1 MRKLLLFVV
10 TVLILSVCLTAYADD
25 VTLPTEFDWE
35 AYSLEDLLLI
45 RENLETV
52 VLEKQR
58 QWAIENGNRVIDLD
72 VTDFT
77 LYTTQTRSITPTVTR
92 VVEDAPESTRF
103 VWSSSDKSVARVSYT
118 GAVTAVAMGDAE
130 ITCTAED
137 DEYIFKSATVHVVL
151 PVTAVSITEPNVTLL
166 LSEKEEEGETVLTA
180 GITPKNAYCR
190 DVTWTSSNDAVAS
203 VDENGRV
210 TAHTPGTVTVTALS
224 DDPFSASYPKR
235 ASATVTVLQ
244 AVSGIELDQTEMTL
258 NKNAYAVLH
267 AAVQPDNASRK
278 TLVWESS
285 DPSVVRV
292 SNGQIT
298 ALATGE
304 ATVTCTAS
312 DGSGVSAE
320 SKITVIQM
328 VTGITIPN
336 LVGSLELLMNEQK
349 TLEPV
354 INPADATNRELTWT
368 SSDSSIV
375 SVSHNGTVMAVGG
388 GRAAVTA
395 AAADGSG
402 KSLTVNIFV
411 PTIGFNEKSVTV
423 EDRAGLVIDV
433 PFYGDPKAFEV
444 KPTVSPNFAIVPTWD
459 APKQVFHL
467 SVIPSKA
474 GLGTIYLKDNNNPE
488 SNRSFNLVIDHNAA
502 YDTTSFPRPKYN
514 DAMRYPERFEGT
526 QISIY
531 GRVVQKLQS
540 GDQVALRVATAWS
553 YDNVFYVTY
562 KQSEIEVAV
571 IEDDYI
577 TVYGTSTGVYTYS
590 AVFGNEIT
598 VPSMEAERI
607 FIGNN

>member
-1 MRKLLLFVV
+1 MRKMIQFVV
-10 TVLILSVCLTAYADD
+10 AFLILSACLTAYADD
-25 VTLPTEFDWE
+25 VSLLTEFDWD

-45 RENLETV
+45 QENLNTV

-72 VTDFT
+72 ETNLT
-77 LYTTQTRSITPTVTR
+77 LYTTQSQTLTPTVTR
-92 VVEDAPESTRF
+92 VVEDAPATTRF
-103 VWSSSDKSVARVSYT
+103 IWSSSDESVARVNYVGT
-118 GAVTAVAMGDAE
+118 VTAVGMGDAV

-137 DEYIFKSATVHVVL
+137 DEYIFKTAKVHVVL
-151 PVTAVSITEPNVTLL
+151 PVTAVSITEPRVTLL
-166 LSEKEEEGETVLTA
+166 LSDNSEEGETTLTA
-180 GITPKNAYCR
+180 GISPENAYCQ
-190 DVTWTSSNDAVAS
+190 DVTWTSSNEAVAS
-203 VDENGRV
+203 IDENGKI
-210 TAHTPGTVTVTALS
+210 TAHMPGTVTITVLS

-235 ASATVTVLQ
+235 ATATVTVLQ
-244 AVSGIELDQTEMTL
+244 AVSGIELDQTELTL
-258 NKNAYAVLH
+258 NKNSYAVLH
-267 AAVQPDNASRK
+267 ATVNPDNASQK
-278 TLVWESS
+278 ALLWESS
-285 DPSVVRV
+285 DPSIVRV

-304 ATVTCTAS
+304 ATITCTAS
-312 DGSGVSAE
+312 DGSGVTAE

-328 VTGITIPN
+328 VNSITIPN
-336 LVGSLELLMNEQK
+336 LVGSVELLMNEQK
-349 TLEPV
+349 ILEPV
-354 INPADATNRELTWT
+354 INPTDATNKKLTWS
-368 SSDSSIV
+368 SSDNSIV
-375 SVSHNGTVMAVGG
+375 SVSHNGTVIAVGG
-388 GRAAVTA
+388 GRATVTA
-395 AAADGSG
+395 TAADGSG
-402 KSLTVNIFV
+402 KSLTVNFFV

-423 EDRAGLVIDV
+423 TDRTGLVIDV
-433 PFYGDPKAFEV
+433 PFLGDPKAFEV

-459 APKQVFHL
+459 AAKQVYHL

-474 GLGTIYLKDNNNPE
+474 GSGTIFLKDNNNPE

-514 DAMRYPERFEGT
+514 DAMRYPERFDGT

-531 GRVVQKLQS
+531 GRVVQKMQS

-577 TVYGTSTGVYTYS
+577 TVYGTSTGAYTYS

-598 VPSMEAERI
+598 IPSMEAERI